1 MKVIT
6 ALLFSIVLAV
16 PSLAEEGA
24 KKTIVAAIDADGIQR
39 VQMTGGDY
47 FFTPN
52 MVVVKVSVPVE
63 LSVKKEAGVAPHDI
77 VMESPDAGMNF
88 SVSLGTEPKTV
99 RFTPTKTGKY
109 PFFCT
114 QRFLFFKSHRD
125 RGMEGVIEVVE

>member
-1 MKVIT
+1 MKIT
-6 ALLFSIVLAV
+6 VLFLAIVLAV
-16 PSLAEEGA
+16 PVLAEEGA
-24 KKTIVAAIDADGIQR
+24 KKAVVAAIDADGIQR

-52 MVVVKVSVPVE
+52 RVVVKVNVPVE
-63 LSVKKEAGVAPHDI
+63 LSVKKESGVAPHDI
-77 VMESPDAGMNF
+77 VMEASDAGMNF